1 MGQQEVE
8 DKLREAAL
16 EQIDKRDVAGLVRY
30 LEPRYAE
37 QELASWAKEKF
48 AIEITPE
55 EMVEGAGT
63 NRETRRPAEE
73 IVELIEKRAREAY
86 ARREVEYPV
95 DHILAMAFGG
105 EEGGT
110 DNPYAADFL
119 RQWAASRFGVEL
131 SLDHVRSQSVR
142 KLRDELIGYQEQY
155 LKEGK
160 LEQEIDLLL
169 RTHAAGNTEELSSGF
184 ERRFGVKP
192 TDAELKPLSRDASG
206 RLNGSSNGNGNG
218 NGHAAAGALR
228 DALLTKAR
236 RLLRQ
241 ELTDLEQ
248 FVLIQI
254 FDQSWKDHLYAMD
267 MLKAGVGLT
276 AFAERDPRVVYKKE
290 GYRYFEE
297 MMAGIRD
304 KVTDLIFRARVV
316 GQTQARSAYR
326 ETAAVHE
333 DAGGYGVGENI
344 RATADAVAGGATA
357 AAGGSE
363 MAEAAAQAQGEGA
376 VKVKTIVREAAK
388 VGRNDPCPCGSGKK
402 YKKCHGVGVA

>member
-1 MGQQEVE
+1 VAAPLT
-8 DKLREAAL
+8 LREKL
-16 EQIDKRDVAGLVRY
+16 L
-30 LEPRYAE
+30 
-37 QELASWAKEKF
+37 
-48 AIEITPE
+48 
-55 EMVEGAGT
+55 
-63 NRETRRPAEE
+63 
-73 IVELIEKRAREAY
+73 
-86 ARREVEYPV
+86 
-95 DHILAMAFGG
+95 
-105 EEGGT
+105 
-110 DNPYAADFL
+110 
-119 RQWAASRFGVEL
+119 RFGREYF
-131 SLDHVRSQSVR
+131 R
-142 KLRDELIGYQEQY
+142 K
-155 LKEGK
+155 
-160 LEQEIDLLL
+160 
-169 RTHAAGNTEELSSGF
+169 
-184 ERRFGVKP
+184 
-192 TDAELKPLSRDASG
+192 
-206 RLNGSSNGNGNG
+206 
-218 NGHAAAGALR
+218 
-228 DALLTKAR
+228 
-236 RLLRQ
+236 

-248 FVLIQI
+248 FVMIQI

-344 RATADAVAGGATA
+344 RATADAVAGGASA

-363 MAEAAAQAQGEGA
+363 MAEAAAQAQGEAA